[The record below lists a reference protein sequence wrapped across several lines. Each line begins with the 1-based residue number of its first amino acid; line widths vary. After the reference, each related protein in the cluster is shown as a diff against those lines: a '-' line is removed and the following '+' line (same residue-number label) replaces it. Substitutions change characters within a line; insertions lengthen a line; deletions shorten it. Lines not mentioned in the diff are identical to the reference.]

1 MNENPLYLKLLGE
14 TAQITWA
21 ELEPFFARGSLMWVE
36 PAEDLVG
43 IALGIAENRAR
54 DVEAWLGSGA
64 LRKMDVDTAR
74 RLSEGSDAL
83 WAVVVAPW
91 VLVQARRLG
100 E

>member
-14 TAQITWA
+14 TAQITWP
-21 ELEPFFARGSLMWVE
+21 ELEPFFARGALMLVE
-36 PAEDLVG
+36 PTEDLVA
-43 IALGIAENRAR
+43 IALAIAENRAG
-54 DVEAWLGSGA
+54 DVEAFLGRGG

-74 RLSEGSDAL
+74 QLSEGGQTL

-91 VLVQARRLG
+91 VLVQARQSG